1 MWLLAIGLTMLL
13 GNVIRKR
20 VPKRLSRRW
29 LAACALVC
37 LVILIGSCS
46 AGGGDDNP
54 PNTGTPKGTYQ
65 ISAQGTS
72 GNMTVPTVVT
82 LVVN

>member
-1 MWLLAIGLTMLL
+1 MLL

-20 VPKRLSRRW
+20 GPWRLNRRW

-46 AGGGDDNP
+46 AGGGDDN
-54 PNTGTPKGTYQ
+54 NYTGTPKGTYQ
-65 ISAQGTS
+65 ISVQGTS
-72 GNMTVPTVVT
+72 GNMTIPTVVT
-82 LVVN
+82 LIVN

>member
-1 MWLLAIGLTMLL
+1 MLL

-20 VPKRLSRRW
+20 GPWRLSRRS
-29 LAACALVC
+29 LAACALIC

-46 AGGGDDNP
+46 SSGGDDNP
-54 PNTGTPKGTYQ
+54 YTGTPKGTHQ
-65 ISAQGTS
+65 ISVQATS
-72 GNMTVPTVVT
+72 GNMTVPMVVT